1 MFLLIGIWHT
11 ANWNAVIYGAYFGI
25 VMGTSMLLE
34 PLWKT
39 MRSTLG
45 LPKNGWMKP
54 LRLARTW
61 ALILL
66 AQYFAFTLHPS
77 QGITLLHQTFQP
89 WDFSGFSAQ
98 VTAIM
103 APLEWIIA
111 GAGCLIVLIVDLLC
125 EKKIDL
131 CGSLAK
137 TRFFLRWPVLLLL
150 ILTIAVFGIYG
161 SGYDGA
167 AFLYTQF

>member
-1 MFLLIGIWHT
+1 
-11 ANWNAVIYGAYFGI
+11 
-25 VMGTSMLLE
+25 
-34 PLWKT
+34 
-39 MRSTLG
+39 
-45 LPKNGWMKP
+45 
-54 LRLARTW
+54 
-61 ALILL
+61 
-66 AQYFAFTLHPS
+66 
-77 QGITLLHQTFQP
+77 
-89 WDFSGFSAQ
+89 
-98 VTAIM
+98 M

-137 TRFFLRWPVLLLL
+137 ARFFLRWPVLLLL

-161 SGYDGA
+161 AGYDGA